1 MMRVLFVDDDPR
13 LLASLR
19 RLLFAHEEIEASFAG
34 DGPEALAML
43 AQQEHDIVVA
53 DMRMP
58 GMDGVQLL
66 EQVRERHP
74 RTVRIVL
81 SGHSE
86 QEMVMRTVRLAHQYL
101 SKPCSF
107 EELCDT
113 LVRVY
118 TLREVFTDETVKE
131 AVTSM
136 ETLPVLP
143 QVYEE
148 IMSELRRDGCSLS
161 AMGRIV
167 SRDVT
172 LTAGLLKVVNSS
184 FFGLRR
190 TITSPEQAVTY
201 LGTDILRGLILYNNL
216 FSTFDQGRHPG
227 FSFDRLW
234 AHSLTTAR
242 FTKAICE
249 VERKPVSPD
258 EAFNA
263 GLLHDVGKL
272 VLADKL
278 APRYAQALDMV
289 RADHI
294 TVWNAEKAVL
304 GVSHA
309 ELGGYLLGLWGFPES
324 LVKAVWGHHEISRY
338 SRPPQPLLG
347 MLHAANVLEH
357 ELVVLNADYAK
368 PELDA
373 ENALAHG
380 VTPAKYDSWRDV
392 CAEVLKEIEAQ

>member
-19 RLLFAHEEIEASFAG
+19 RLLYAHEDIEAGFAG

-43 AQQEHDIVVA
+43 DRQEQDILVA

-66 EQVRERHP
+66 EQVRDRHP

-81 SGHSE
+81 SGHSD
-86 QEMVMRTVRLAHQYL
+86 QEMVMRSVKLAHQYL

-107 EELCDT
+107 EELTST
-113 LVRVY
+113 LTRVY
-118 TLREVFTDETVKE
+118 TLREVFTDATVAA
-131 AVTSM
+131 AVTSI

-143 QVYEE
+143 RVYEE
-148 IMSELRRDGCSLS
+148 LMEELRRDGCSLE

-216 FSTFDQGRHPG
+216 FSTFDQNRHPG

-234 AHSLTTAR
+234 THSLTTAR
-242 FTKAICE
+242 FAKAICE
-249 VERKPVSPD
+249 LEHKPIPPD

-278 APRYAQALDMV
+278 AIRYADALELV
-289 RADHI
+289 RSEHI
-294 TVWNAEKAVL
+294 TVWAAEKAVL

-309 ELGGYLLGLWGFPES
+309 ELGGYLLGLWGFSES

-338 SRPPQPLLG
+338 SKPPQPLLG
-347 MLHAANVLEH
+347 ILHAANVLEH
-357 ELVVLNADYAK
+357 ELVVLNPDYVK

-380 VTPAKYDSWRDV
+380 VTPEKFAAWRDA